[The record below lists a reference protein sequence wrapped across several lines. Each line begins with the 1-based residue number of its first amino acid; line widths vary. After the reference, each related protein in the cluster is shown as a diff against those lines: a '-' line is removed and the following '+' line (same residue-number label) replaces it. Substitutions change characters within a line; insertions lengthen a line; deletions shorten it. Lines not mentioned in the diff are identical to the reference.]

1 MLRIL
6 SKEISSYLNSLIA
19 YIVISVFL
27 TGIGLLMWVFPET
40 NVLDY
45 GFADMETLF
54 SFSPYVFLFLIPAVT
69 MRLFAEEKK
78 TGTLELLFTQPVT
91 DFQIILAKYFAGLI
105 IVIFALVPT
114 LIYYF
119 SIYKLGQTEGN
130 IDTAGVIG
138 SYIGLVLLA
147 GVFTSIGVFASSIT
161 ENQIV
166 AFIIAVFL
174 CFFFY
179 SGFGSVAAIDVWGS
193 GSNFLDQLGL
203 LYHYNALSK
212 GLIDARNVVY
222 LLSLATAMLLLTNF
236 VISARKW

>member
-1 MLRIL
+1 MLKIL
-6 SKEISSYLNSLIA
+6 SKEINSYLNSLIA

-27 TGIGLLMWVFPET
+27 TGVGLLMWVFPDT

-69 MRLFAEEKK
+69 MRLFAEERKA
-78 TGTLELLFTQPVT
+78 GTLELLFTQPVT

-105 IVIFALVPT
+105 IVLFALAPT
-114 LIYYF
+114 VIYYF

-138 SYIGLVLLA
+138 SYIGLTLLA
-147 GVFTSIGVFASSIT
+147 GVFTAIGIFASAIT

-179 SGFGSVAAIDVWGS
+179 SGFGAIAAIDVWGR
-193 GSNFLDQLGL
+193 GANFLDQLGL

-222 LLSLATAMLLLTNF
+222 LLSLTVTMLLLTQV
-236 VISARKW
+236 VISSRKW

>member
-6 SKEISSYLNSLIA
+6 LKEINSYLNSLIA

-69 MRLFAEEKK
+69 MKLFAEEKK

-91 DFQIILAKYFAGLI
+91 DFQIILAKYLAGLV
-105 IVIFALVPT
+105 IVIFALIPT

-119 SIYKLGQTEGN
+119 SIYKLGQTQGN

-138 SYIGLVLLA
+138 SYIGLLLLA
-147 GVFTSIGVFASSIT
+147 GVFTAIGVFASSIT

-179 SGFGSVAAIDVWGS
+179 SGFGSMAAIDVWGS

-203 LYHYNALSK
+203 LYHYSALSK

-222 LLSLATAMLLLTNF
+222 LLSLTVAMLLLTQ
-236 VISARKW
+236 VIVSSRKW